1 MTSTELMGVVAVFVP
16 LLVSV
21 IKRENFPNTV
31 NAIIAIVVYAVV
43 GVLAVLVSGQ
53 AFTLDNITP
62 ALTIFVGGGTL
73 AYQLF
78 WKNWGDPQITAAVNS
93 APSAPKA

>member
-1 MTSTELMGVVAVFVP
+1 VTTEQLQGLVAVFVP

-31 NAIIAIVVYAVV
+31 NAIIAIVVYAVI
-43 GVLAVLVSGQ
+43 GVLAVLVAGQ
-53 AFTLDNITP
+53 PFDINNIAP
-62 ALTIFVGGGTL
+62 SVAIFVTGGTI

-78 WKNWGDPQITAAVNS
+78 WKNWGDPQITAAVNG
-93 APSAPKA
+93 APKP